1 MHLLTYIKVELIYYG
16 KVPNAE
22 NKNSLL
28 ELTMTH
34 LTKITIAVASALLLG
49 SNFAQANQS
58 QEQATSFAESL
69 ENTEVKWHFRYRL
82 EDVDQDNALEDA
94 TASTLL
100 SRVTLDTQTYNDFSF
115 KLEVDNV
122 SAVTNRDD
130 YNSTLNG
137 NTDYSVVADP
147 EATEINQAALTYS
160 GFDNTKV
167 IAGRQRINLGTQRF
181 VGGVGWRQNEQTYDG
196 VLINNKSINN
206 TNLTYAY
213 INNINT
219 ITDGNVDT
227 RSHFVNYDW
236 SLADNM
242 SLNFYGYFL
251 DFKEAPLSSTKTIGA
266 RYSLKPTSDLPF
278 FLNAEFAKQSEYE
291 DNPTNLDA
299 DYQLLEVGYQM
310 QNINFIIA
318 QEVLSGDDSISG
330 QAFQTPL
337 ATKHKFQ
344 GWADQFLVTPDAGI
358 EDTYFAVNAKFSM
371 QSFGLVYHDF
381 KAEATSQDYGSE
393 IGVNYTSKID
403 KNLSFVA
410 KLADYSSDGYSVDTR
425 KVWLMLVANF

>member
-1 MHLLTYIKVELIYYG
+1 M
-16 KVPNAE
+16 
-22 NKNSLL
+22 
-28 ELTMTH
+28 TMTR
-34 LTKITIAVASALLLG
+34 LTNISLAVATALLLG
-49 SNFAQANQS
+49 STVTQANES
-58 QEQATSFAESL
+58 KQEASSFAESL
-69 ENTEVKWHFRYRL
+69 ENTDVKWHFRYRL

-100 SRVTLDTQTYNDFSF
+100 SRVTLDTQSYNDFSF

-147 EATEINQAALTYS
+147 EATEINQAALSYS

-196 VLINNKSINN
+196 VLISNQSIDNAN
-206 TNLTYAY
+206 ITYAY
-213 INNINT
+213 VNNINT
-219 ITDGNVDT
+219 IFDGNTDT
-227 RSHFVNYDW
+227 RSHFINYDW
-236 SLADNM
+236 ALADNM
-242 SLNFYGYFL
+242 DLNFYGYFL
-251 DFKEAPLSSTKTIGA
+251 DFKEAPLNSTKTIGA
-266 RYSLKPTSDLPF
+266 RYSLKPTSDVPF
-278 FLNAEFAKQSEYE
+278 FVNAEYAKQSEYE
-291 DNPTNLDA
+291 DNPTSLDTH
-299 DYQLLEVGYQM
+299 YQLLEFGYQM
-310 QNINFIIA
+310 QNINFLIA
-318 QEVLSGDDSISG
+318 QEVLSGHDSAAG

-358 EDTYFAVNAKFSM
+358 EDTYLAVNAKFSM
-371 QSFGLVYHDF
+371 SSFGLVYHDF

-393 IGVNYTSKID
+393 IGVNYTTKID
-403 KNLSFVA
+403 NNLSFVA
-410 KLADYSSDGYSVDTR
+410 KLADYSSDGHSVDTR
-425 KVWLMLVANF
+425 KIWLMLVANF

>member
-1 MHLLTYIKVELIYYG
+1 MTRLTNI
-16 KVPNAE
+16 
-22 NKNSLL
+22 SL
-28 ELTMTH
+28 
-34 LTKITIAVASALLLG
+34 AVATALLLG
-49 SNFAQANQS
+49 STVTQANES
-58 QEQATSFAESL
+58 KQEASSFAESL
-69 ENTEVKWHFRYRL
+69 ENTDVKWHFRYRL

-100 SRVTLDTQTYNDFSF
+100 SRVTLDTQSYNDFSF

-147 EATEINQAALTYS
+147 EATEINQAALSYS

-196 VLINNKSINN
+196 VLISNQSIDNAN
-206 TNLTYAY
+206 ITYAY
-213 INNINT
+213 VNNINT
-219 ITDGNVDT
+219 IFDGNTDT
-227 RSHFVNYDW
+227 RSHFINYDW
-236 SLADNM
+236 ALADNM
-242 SLNFYGYFL
+242 DLNFYGYFL
-251 DFKEAPLSSTKTIGA
+251 DFKEAPLNSTKTIGA
-266 RYSLKPTSDLPF
+266 RYSLKPTSDVPF
-278 FLNAEFAKQSEYE
+278 FVNAEYAKQSEYE
-291 DNPTNLDA
+291 DNPTSLDTH
-299 DYQLLEVGYQM
+299 YQLLEFGYQM
-310 QNINFIIA
+310 QNINFLIA
-318 QEVLSGDDSISG
+318 QEVLSGHDSAAG

-358 EDTYFAVNAKFSM
+358 EDTYLAVNAKFSM
-371 QSFGLVYHDF
+371 SSFGLVYHDF

-393 IGVNYTSKID
+393 IGVNYTTKID
-403 KNLSFVA
+403 NNLSFVA
-410 KLADYSSDGYSVDTR
+410 KLADYSSDGHSVDTR
-425 KVWLMLVANF
+425 KIWLMLVANF

>member
-1 MHLLTYIKVELIYYG
+1 MHLLTYIKVALIYFG
-16 KVPNAE
+16 KVSNAE

-34 LTKITIAVASALLLG
+34 LTKITIAVASALLLS
-49 SNFAQANQS
+49 SNFAQANES

-213 INNINT
+213 VNNINT

-236 SLADNM
+236 SFLDNM

-251 DFKEAPLSSTKTIGA
+251 DFKETPLSSTKTIGA
-266 RYSLKPTSDLPF
+266 RYSLKPTSDTPF
-278 FLNAEFAKQSEYE
+278 FVNAEYAKQSEYE
-291 DNPTNLDA
+291 DNPTNLDT

-318 QEVLSGDDSISG
+318 QEVLSGDDSVSG
-330 QAFQTPL
+330 QA
-337 ATKHKFQ
+337 
-344 GWADQFLVTPDAGI
+344 
-358 EDTYFAVNAKFSM
+358 
-371 QSFGLVYHDF
+371 
-381 KAEATSQDYGSE
+381 
-393 IGVNYTSKID
+393 
-403 KNLSFVA
+403 
-410 KLADYSSDGYSVDTR
+410 
-425 KVWLMLVANF
+425 